1 MAVITISR
9 QLGSGGDYIGNMV
22 ASMLSYKI
30 VNKRGILAEAQ
41 RRGLV
46 EPGVADEIGDGK
58 PPIPERF
65 MRKKSRAV
73 YAIRSIIQETTL
85 EGNAVILGRGGNVEL
100 NKRRDVLKIRII
112 ADSETR
118 IARIMKESEVDK
130 AQAMR
135 MLKRSDKER
144 AGYVK
149 HFFLMDASN
158 PELYDIVIN
167 TTSISPD
174 AAVRLIVQAARQT
187 GSSKTR

>member
-22 ASMLSYKI
+22 ASMLSYRI
-30 VNKRGILAEAQ
+30 LNKRNILMEAR

-46 EPGVADEIGDGK
+46 DSGTADEIGEGK
-58 PPIPERF
+58 PPVLERF

-73 YAIRSIIQETTL
+73 YAIRSIIQETAV
-85 EGNAVILGRGGNVEL
+85 EGNVVILGRGGNVEL
-100 NKRRDVLKIRII
+100 KKRRDVLKIRII

-118 IARIMKESEVDK
+118 ITRIMKDSEVDK
-130 AQAMR
+130 AQATR
-135 MLKRSDKER
+135 MLKKSDKER

-167 TTSISPD
+167 TTSISLD

-187 GSSKTR
+187 GSSEAR